1 MVRRFFLSLVIMC
14 CCSVVLA
21 QHNWRTAPHIRP
33 PYLRVG
39 DTVAVCNASNRAYPE
54 KIEPGIKVLESW
66 GLVVERATNLYDAD
80 GRYGGT
86 EEKRAAELQRMMDS
100 PNIKAIFMARGGYGA
115 SQLLD
120 KISFNRMRRH
130 PKWVIGFSDAT
141 ALHIALNNV
150 GIETIHGAMMS
161 TLGHQEESGEALHS
175 ALFNEGYDHITIET
189 NEDCVKGK
197 ARGRL
202 VGGNLSLIYSEQG
215 TPYALNMDNA
225 ILFIEETDEYTYSID
240 RMLTNLKLSGKLD
253 KLRGIVVGEFVRTKQ
268 ETGDP
273 TAREVLTKR
282 LSGLGIPVMF
292 GAPCGHVRKNLP
304 LFLGSEVTL
313 EVNEDYS
320 ILSFTNR

>member
-1 MVRRFFLSLVIMC
+1 MMC

-33 PYLRVG
+33 PYLRIG

-86 EEKRAAELQRMMDS
+86 EEKRATELQRMMDS

-141 ALHIALNNV
+141 ALHIALNNA

-161 TLGHQEESGEALHS
+161 TLGHQEESGETLHA
-175 ALFNEGYDHITIET
+175 ALFNEGYNNITIET

-313 EVNEDYS
+313 EVNDDYS

>member
-1 MVRRFFLSLVIMC
+1 MARRYFSLLVIMC

-21 QHNWRTAPHIRP
+21 QHNWRTATRIRP
-33 PYLRVG
+33 PYLHIG

-66 GLVVERATNLYDAD
+66 GLVVERATNLYAAD

-86 EEKRAAELQRMMDS
+86 EEARASELQRMMDS

-120 KISFNRMRRH
+120 KVSFNRMRRH

-161 TLGHQEESGEALHS
+161 TLEHQEESGAALHA
-175 ALFNEGYDHITIET
+175 ALFGDGYDHITIET

-215 TPYALNMDNA
+215 TPFALNMDNA
-225 ILFIEETDEYTYSID
+225 ILFIEETGEYTYSID
-240 RMLTNLKLSGKLD
+240 RMLTNLKLSGKLG
-253 KLRGIVVGEFVRTKQ
+253 KLRGVVVGAFVKSKQ
-268 ETGDP
+268 ESGDP
-273 TAREVLTKR
+273 TAQEVLTKR
-282 LSGLGIPVMF
+282 LSELGIPVMY
-292 GAPCGHVRKNLP
+292 GAPCGHVHKNLP
-304 LFLGSEVTL
+304 LILGSEVTL
-313 EVNEDYS
+313 EVNDYDAT
-320 ILSFTNR
+320 LRFVER